1 MRWILLGPPGSGKGT
16 QAKRLAD
23 KYQVAHISTG
33 DMLRAEVAASTVL
46 GRQAQAYMDRGDLV
60 PDTLILEMIRERL
73 RELGPTP
80 GFVLD
85 GFPRTTQQADG
96 LCNMLRG
103 VGSELDR
110 AVLVDV
116 SDAEITRRLSGRSR
130 VEGRTDDESG
140 VILHRLEVYRKQTAP
155 LIAYYERIGLLAR
168 VNGEQP
174 IDGVFVELQNLV
186 AA

>member
-23 KYQVAHISTG
+23 KYLVAHISTG
-33 DMLRAEVAASTVL
+33 DMLRGEVAAGTVL

-60 PDTLILEMIRERL
+60 PDTLILEMICERL
-73 RELGPTP
+73 KQLGPNP

-96 LCNMLRG
+96 LGKMLRELS
-103 VGSELDR
+103 SELDR
-110 AVLVDV
+110 VVLVDV
-116 SDAEITRRLSGRSR
+116 SDAEIMKRLSGRSR
-130 VEGRTDDESG
+130 VEGRADDESG

-155 LIAYYERIGLLAR
+155 LIAYYERLGLLTR
-168 VNGEQP
+168 VHGEQS
-174 IDGVFVELQNLV
+174 IDGVFVELQSMAV
-186 AA
+186 A